1 MKRHTL
7 ISGLAFACIL
17 GAASMLHGQAIP
29 TASRVGSIQAGAG
42 WFLANPDFAQTRIQ
56 GLVFYSD
63 LDLAPSYGVEGE
75 FHYSVIT
82 PSDVSENIYVAGP
95 RYIVRHKGV
104 NGYAKVLF
112 GAGHFGS
119 QSGPPFLKPTLTSPT
134 WQVAALIFTQRATS
148 TSAPSILRCRSGPA
162 FLLTALLLF
171 QVMSASLMSSTSARS
186 LEWLQEMTRVFLATT
201 ELAFF

>member
-119 QSGPPFLKPTLTSPT
+119 ESGPPLPQTNTYFTY
-134 WQVAALIFTQRATS
+134 VAGGGIDIHATS
-148 TSAPSILRCRSGPA
+148 YLNIRAIDFEMQKWPGFPPNGLTPFSGYVGVA
-162 FLLTALLLF
+162 Y
-171 QVMSASLMSSTSARS
+171 
-186 LEWLQEMTRVFLATT
+186 VFH
-201 ELAFF
+201 